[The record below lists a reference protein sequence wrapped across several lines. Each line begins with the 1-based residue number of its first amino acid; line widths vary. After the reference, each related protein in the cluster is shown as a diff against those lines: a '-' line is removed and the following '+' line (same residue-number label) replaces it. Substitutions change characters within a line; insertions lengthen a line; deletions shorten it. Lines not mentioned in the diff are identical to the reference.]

1 MAVGGGVYAM
11 SDYKMD
17 GAMTRERQLNERRQ
31 ERCAGVGEGRRRGGK
46 ASCPLQPQKMPQSGP
61 LGDEKESCFCH
72 LFGGIKHKNG
82 IFIPKTASFGTKTV
96 YFVILRNDTSNY
108 CRCDEN

>member
-1 MAVGGGVYAM
+1 MAPGPDVYAM

-31 ERCAGVGEGRRRGGK
+31 ERCAGVGERRRRGGK
-46 ASCPLQPQKMPQSGP
+46 ASCPLQPQKMLQSGP
-61 LGDEKESCFCH
+61 FGDEKESYFCH

-82 IFIPKTASFGTKTV
+82 IFIPKTAYLGTKTA
-96 YFVILRNDTSNY
+96 YFVILRNDTCN
-108 CRCDEN
+108 CCCCDEN